1 MFILTYLHSCYNMLV
16 ILGLACSTSMSDL
29 VYQLSFLF
37 EVLIEV
43 TKSSKRVILWNIID
57 AFRFEV
63 KKTDSDVPRL
73 GIIDILYR
81 DEF

>member
-1 MFILTYLHSCYNMLV
+1 MYYYRYCMFILTYLHSCYNMLV

-37 EVLIEV
+37 AILIEV
-43 TKSSKRVILWNIID
+43 TKSSKRLILWNIID

-63 KKTDSDVPRL
+63 KKN
-73 GIIDILYR
+73 
-81 DEF
+81 